1 MLASD
6 FGVTVAGAAP
16 VLAGFSIAYGAGQL
30 VIGPLGDRYGKLRV
44 AWFALLLYGF
54 GLAACTLA
62 WDLSAM
68 VALRT
73 LTGLLAGAVIPLAL
87 AWIGDAV
94 PYAERQATI
103 GRFLTG
109 MVMAQLLVGP
119 LSGVLADLAGWRA
132 SFLVLALLAL
142 VVSVLLGRRLGS
154 GLFRLESSES
164 GLSFRASFRPYLTLF
179 SRPAGQ
185 RLMVAAFIDGAA
197 LFGGAFPLTGSLLIE
212 RFGYSPAMAGLVVA
226 GFGLGAF
233 TYTRLAKS
241 LVARF
246 GEKRLLT
253 LGGVLLAAG
262 LVGTAFAPNGLAVAA
277 MQFWL
282 GLAFYM
288 LHGVS
293 QARAT
298 EALPEARGTAVAA
311 MPSACI
317 FASGSRRPSAGPRRW
332 LACARRAI
340 AGCPRWTG
348 NSPLPWRLTIWF
360 ACRSFWWRQHEA
372 RNPSQAY
379 RQGQKITE
387 NGCIQAKA
395 ALKTCAQAKIT
406 MLNEGFSA
414 AC

>member
-1 MLASD
+1 MKPDLSILPLLALAAFATGGGIRMLDPLLPLLAAD
-6 FGVTVAGAAP
+6 FGVSVAGAAP

-44 AWFALLLYGF
+44 AWFALVLYGF

-68 VALRT
+68 VAFRT
-73 LTGLLAGAVIPLAL
+73 LTGLLAGAVIPLAM

-94 PYAERQATI
+94 PYADRQATI

-119 LSGVLADLAGWRA
+119 FSGVLGDLAGWRA
-132 SFLVLALLAL
+132 SFMVLALLAL
-142 VVSVLLGRRLGS
+142 VVAVLLGRRLGAS
-154 GLFRLESSES
+154 LWRAESSEA
-164 GLSFRASFRPYLTLF
+164 GLSFRASFRPYLTLL
-179 SRPAGQ
+179 SRPAGR

-212 RFGYSPAMAGLVVA
+212 RFGFSPALAGLVVA

-233 TYTRLAKS
+233 IYTRLAKT
-241 LVARF
+241 LVTRF

-253 LGGVLLAAG
+253 MGGLALAAG
-262 LVGTAFAPNGLAVAA
+262 LLGAGLAPNGWVVAA
-277 MQFWL
+277 MQLAL

-288 LHGVS
+288 LHGVL

-311 MPSACI
+311 
-317 FASGSRRPSAGPRRW
+317 FAMALFFGQSIGALVFGAILHMAGYAAVFGVAALATLALMFWSRRLLGS
-332 LACARRAI
+332 
-340 AGCPRWTG
+340 
-348 NSPLPWRLTIWF
+348 
-360 ACRSFWWRQHEA
+360 
-372 RNPSQAY
+372 
-379 RQGQKITE
+379 
-387 NGCIQAKA
+387 
-395 ALKTCAQAKIT
+395 
-406 MLNEGFSA
+406 
-414 AC
+414 

>member
-1 MLASD
+1 MKTDLSILPLLALAAFATGGGIRMLDPLLPSLASD

-16 VLAGFSIAYGAGQL
+16 MLAGFSIAYGAGQV

-44 AWFALLLYGF
+44 AWLALLLYGF
-54 GLAACTLA
+54 GLAACALA

-119 LSGVLADLAGWRA
+119 LSGVLAEFFGWRA

-142 VVSVLLGRRLGS
+142 VVSVLLGRRLGAELWQAPAS
-154 GLFRLESSES
+154 EAGRGFR
-164 GLSFRASFRPYLTLF
+164 GSFRPYLTLL
-179 SRPAGQ
+179 SRAPGQ
-185 RLMVAAFIDGAA
+185 RLMVAAFIDGAV

-233 TYTRLAKS
+233 TYTRLAKT

-246 GEKRLLT
+246 GETRLLT
-253 LGGVLLAAG
+253 LGGVLLALG
-262 LVGTAFAPNGLAVAA
+262 LVGTALAPNGLVVAA

-288 LHGVS
+288 LHGVL

-311 MPSACI
+311 
-317 FASGSRRPSAGPRRW
+317 FAMALFFGQSIGALVFGTILHMAGYAAVFVVAAIATLGLMVWSRR
-332 LACARRAI
+332 L
-340 AGCPRWTG
+340 
-348 NSPLPWRLTIWF
+348 LT
-360 ACRSFWWRQHEA
+360 A
-372 RNPSQAY
+372 
-379 RQGQKITE
+379 
-387 NGCIQAKA
+387 
-395 ALKTCAQAKIT
+395 
-406 MLNEGFSA
+406 
-414 AC
+414 

>member
-1 MLASD
+1 MKTDLSILPLLALAAFATGGGIRMLDPLLPSLASD

-119 LSGVLADLAGWRA
+119 LSGVLAEFFGWRA

-142 VVSVLLGRRLGS
+142 VVSVLLGRRLLWQATASEAGR
-154 GLFRLESSES
+154 GFR
-164 GLSFRASFRPYLTLF
+164 GSFRPYLTLL
-179 SRPAGQ
+179 SRAPGQ
-185 RLMVAAFIDGAA
+185 RLMVAAFIDGAV

-212 RFGYSPAMAGLVVA
+212 RFEYSPAMAGLVVA

-233 TYTRLAKS
+233 TYTRLAKT

-246 GEKRLLT
+246 GETRLLT
-253 LGGVLLAAG
+253 LGGVLLALG
-262 LVGTAFAPNGLAVAA
+262 LVGTALAPNGLVVAA

-288 LHGVS
+288 LHGVL

-311 MPSACI
+311 
-317 FASGSRRPSAGPRRW
+317 FAMALFFGQSIGALVFGTILHMAGYAAVFVVAAMATLGLMVWSRRLLSA
-332 LACARRAI
+332 
-340 AGCPRWTG
+340 
-348 NSPLPWRLTIWF
+348 
-360 ACRSFWWRQHEA
+360 
-372 RNPSQAY
+372 
-379 RQGQKITE
+379 
-387 NGCIQAKA
+387 
-395 ALKTCAQAKIT
+395 
-406 MLNEGFSA
+406 
-414 AC
+414 

>member
-1 MLASD
+1 MLDPLLPSLASD

-119 LSGVLADLAGWRA
+119 LSGVLAEFFGWRA

-142 VVSVLLGRRLGS
+142 VVSVLLGRRLLWQATASEAGR
-154 GLFRLESSES
+154 GFR
-164 GLSFRASFRPYLTLF
+164 GSFRPYLTLL
-179 SRPAGQ
+179 SRAPGQ
-185 RLMVAAFIDGAA
+185 RLMVAAFIDGAV

-212 RFGYSPAMAGLVVA
+212 RFEYSPAMAGLVVA

-233 TYTRLAKS
+233 TYTRLAKT

-246 GEKRLLT
+246 GETRLLT
-253 LGGVLLAAG
+253 LGGVLLALG
-262 LVGTAFAPNGLAVAA
+262 LVGTALAPNGLVVAA

-288 LHGVS
+288 LHGVL

-311 MPSACI
+311 
-317 FASGSRRPSAGPRRW
+317 FAMALFFGQSIGALVFGTILHMAGYAAVFVVAAMATLGLMVWSRRLLSA
-332 LACARRAI
+332 
-340 AGCPRWTG
+340 
-348 NSPLPWRLTIWF
+348 
-360 ACRSFWWRQHEA
+360 
-372 RNPSQAY
+372 
-379 RQGQKITE
+379 
-387 NGCIQAKA
+387 
-395 ALKTCAQAKIT
+395 
-406 MLNEGFSA
+406 
-414 AC
+414 